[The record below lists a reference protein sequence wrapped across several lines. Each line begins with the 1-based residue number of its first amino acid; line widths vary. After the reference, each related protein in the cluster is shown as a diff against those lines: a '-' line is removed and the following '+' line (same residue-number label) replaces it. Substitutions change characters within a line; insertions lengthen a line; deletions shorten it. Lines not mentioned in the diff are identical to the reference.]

1 MPKDIKIN
9 IKLSIDGLIIKVK
22 YYIAILM
29 Y

>member
-1 MPKDIKIN
+1 MPKDIKFN

-22 YYIAILM
+22 YYIAILI